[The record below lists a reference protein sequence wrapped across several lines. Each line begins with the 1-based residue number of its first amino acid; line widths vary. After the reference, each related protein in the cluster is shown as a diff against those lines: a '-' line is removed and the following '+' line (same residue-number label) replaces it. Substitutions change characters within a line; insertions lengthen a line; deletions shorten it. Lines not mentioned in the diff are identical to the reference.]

1 MGTRFSDK
9 IMLKMEDSLLDIDAL
24 GARAEAMVN
33 ALASISAEPDR
44 LVRLFLTPEHRR
56 AADLVARWMREA
68 GLVVSEDA
76 LGTVRGRLDGEKRLL
91 VGSHI
96 DTVIDAGKYD
106 GPFGVIAGILAAEHF
121 TREGSK
127 LPFGI
132 DVLAF
137 GDEEGSRFPVT
148 LTSSSACAG
157 IFKPESLDLT
167 DRAGVTLR
175 DALAAYGKSARDIPA
190 AAYAREEA
198 AAYVEV
204 HIEQGPVLEARD
216 QPLGVVT
223 SIIGQT
229 YLNIELLGEAGHAGT
244 VPMLLRRDAL
254 AGAAEA
260 ILLGETL
267 ARESKGEVVATV
279 GRIAVAPGATNVI
292 PANVAIVLDIRS
304 GSESAR
310 ASLVEAVKSG
320 VRVLAERR
328 RLGLAITSPREVATT
343 PCHPHVQDQLAEA
356 IRALGGNELRLGSGA
371 GHDGQAMGKLCP
383 IGMLFVRCRGGISHN
398 PLEYAS
404 PRDLG
409 LAVAALIGFIARFD
423 PGKVTP

>member
-1 MGTRFSDK
+1 MNPAPLSST
-9 IMLKMEDSLLDIDAL
+9 DIDAL
-24 GARAEAMVN
+24 GARAETMVN

-44 LVRLFLTPEHRR
+44 LVRLFLTAEHRR
-56 AADLVARWMREA
+56 GADLVARWMREV

-76 LGTVRGRLDGEKRLL
+76 LGTVRGRLDGGKRLL

-106 GPFGVIAGILAAEHF
+106 GPFGVIAGILAADHF
-121 TREGSK
+121 IRAGTR

-157 IFKPESLDLT
+157 IFKPEWLDLA

-175 DALAAYGKSARDIPA
+175 DALAAYGKSPAEIPA
-190 AAYAREEA
+190 AAYAPEEA

-204 HIEQGPVLEARD
+204 HIEQGPVLETRN

-223 SIIGQT
+223 AIIGQT

-260 ILLGETL
+260 MLLGETL
-267 ARESKGEVVATV
+267 ARDTKGEVVATV

-292 PANVAIVLDIRS
+292 PANVVIIFDIRS
-304 GSESAR
+304 GSETAR
-310 ASLVEAVKSG
+310 AKLVDTLKSG
-320 VRVLAERR
+320 VRMIAERR
-328 RLGLAITSPREVATT
+328 HLGLTITSPREVATT
-343 PCHPHVQDQLAEA
+343 PCHPHVQDRFADA
-356 IRALGGNELRLGSGA
+356 IRALGTEPLGLGSGA

-398 PLEYAS
+398 PMEYAS

-423 PGKVTP
+423 PEKV